1 MEKSHK
7 GLYKSHSVSYT
18 KKRVTRMLS
27 MLNHVKPANLAGNAL
42 RFNTE
47 RDSVTA
53 TWLGKLRWFWKHRMY
68 LQDLSPGV
76 RGNPLRSDVKMSH
89 DVRWRQMMSDDC
101 AGPMASKRHRYGFKM
116 GQHEIWFDWL
126 VAPGSLSSKNLNSI
140 SDLQTLGFDKIW
152 YLT

>member
-27 MLNHVKPANLAGNAL
+27 MLNHVKPANLAENAL

-53 TWLGKLRWFWKHRMY
+53 TWTGEAAMVLKASNVPPRPEPR
-68 LQDLSPGV
+68 
-76 RGNPLRSDVKMSH
+76 RE
-89 DVRWRQMMSDDC
+89 RQS
-101 AGPMASKRHRYGFKM
+101 A
-116 GQHEIWFDWL
+116 
-126 VAPGSLSSKNLNSI
+126 
-140 SDLQTLGFDKIW
+140 
-152 YLT
+152 